1 MFWQFLFWLEWSEVR
16 ERQRGLI
23 NNLYDDMESH
33 NSKAVSEIYLS
44 TGYFQSLLP
53 IGNGTWQKDAWT
65 KRTKNYWLVE
75 YKSIQEYLSLVTG
88 SSALSIYICNDF
100 RSDDDAYSF
109 DIYCMIEYHFLVPLE
124 NDGILFT
131 IWTTKKLDR
140 VNNNCSLASSNHVLS
155 ISPFYS
161 DLQ

>member
-1 MFWQFLFWLEWSEVR
+1 MKWESEWER
-16 ERQRGLI
+16 ERQRGPI

-75 YKSIQEYLSLVTG
+75 YKSIQEYLSFVT
-88 SSALSIYICNDF
+88 SSSIFAMN
-100 RSDDDAYSF
+100 
-109 DIYCMIEYHFLVPLE
+109 LE
-124 NDGILFT
+124 VMMMRIVLIFIVWLNIIFWFHWKMMVFT